1 MLRPKNCRTRQVPS
15 CPYGLCDVVSQRPKG
30 AYSARL
36 VGQNV
41 YREIERETVGTV
53 SNIEKSG
60 LLCNVIGSRII
71 GSSPIVEVSN
81 IFIKVRTLLKLSK

>member
-1 MLRPKNCRTRQVPS
+1 MFSSTITRQVPS

-36 VGQNV
+36 VGQNM

-53 SNIEKSG
+53 SNIEKKWTPEY
-60 LLCNVIGSRII
+60 R
-71 GSSPIVEVSN
+71 
-81 IFIKVRTLLKLSK
+81 

>member
-1 MLRPKNCRTRQVPS
+1 MPFAECAAFQNTNTVRRITRQVPS

-60 LLCNVIGSRII
+60 RLSIGSRII
-71 GSSPIVEVSN
+71 GSSPIIEAH
-81 IFIKVRTLLKLSK
+81 IY

>member
-1 MLRPKNCRTRQVPS
+1 
-15 CPYGLCDVVSQRPKG
+15 QRPKG

-36 VGQNV
+36 VGQNM

-60 LLCNVIGSRII
+60 RLSIGSRII
-71 GSSPIVEVSN
+71 GSSPIIEAH
-81 IFIKVRTLLKLSK
+81 IY

>member
-1 MLRPKNCRTRQVPS
+1 MKKFRIVKALIVFQIHYFKGTRQVPS

-36 VGQNV
+36 VGQNM

-53 SNIEKSG
+53 SNIEKKWTPEY
-60 LLCNVIGSRII
+60 R
-71 GSSPIVEVSN
+71 
-81 IFIKVRTLLKLSK
+81 

>member
-1 MLRPKNCRTRQVPS
+1 MFEKFPKNFQLLFSIAKKLKTKQVPS

-41 YREIERETVGTV
+41 YREIERDCG
-53 SNIEKSG
+53 NRIQYREKWTPEY
-60 LLCNVIGSRII
+60 R
-71 GSSPIVEVSN
+71 
-81 IFIKVRTLLKLSK
+81 

>member
-1 MLRPKNCRTRQVPS
+1 MAGGTVDSEFWSRDARPNVCKIAFLTRQVPS

-41 YREIERETVGTV
+41 YREIERDCG
-53 SNIEKSG
+53 NRIQYREK
-60 LLCNVIGSRII
+60 VDA
-71 GSSPIVEVSN
+71 
-81 IFIKVRTLLKLSK
+81 

>member
-1 MLRPKNCRTRQVPS
+1 MVSNHEKLVEIRIGQMQISIQTRQVPS

-53 SNIEKSG
+53 SNIEKKWTPEY
-60 LLCNVIGSRII
+60 R
-71 GSSPIVEVSN
+71 
-81 IFIKVRTLLKLSK
+81 

>member
-1 MLRPKNCRTRQVPS
+1 MHTTKSDFLTRQVPS

-60 LLCNVIGSRII
+60 RLSIGSRII
-71 GSSPIVEVSN
+71 GSSPIIEAH
-81 IFIKVRTLLKLSK
+81 IY